1 MTDFAAARRN
11 MVDGQVRT
19 ADVTDLR
26 IITAMLEVP
35 REAFLPPAKAALA
48 YLDLDVPLG
57 GGRCLIKPM
66 VLAKLIQAADLT
78 GADRVLDVGCAT
90 GYAAAVLARIAGQVV
105 TLEQDAGLANAARAA
120 LASLPNVTG
129 ESGTL
134 IEGWPQGGPYDAIVV
149 EGATELAPEVL
160 LRQLKDGGRLVC
172 VFGAGPGAKAM
183 LYRRSGHES
192 GGRAIFDAAAPL
204 LPGFVKPPEF
214 AF

>member
-26 IITAMLEVP
+26 IIAAMLEVP

-66 VLAKLIQAADLT
+66 VLAKMIQAADLS
-78 GADRVLDVGCAT
+78 GVDRVLDIGCAT

-105 TLEQDAGLANAARAA
+105 TLEQDAA
-120 LASLPNVTG
+120 LH
-129 ESGTL
+129 
-134 IEGWPQGGPYDAIVV
+134 
-149 EGATELAPEVL
+149 
-160 LRQLKDGGRLVC
+160 
-172 VFGAGPGAKAM
+172 AGPQRA
-183 LYRRSGHES
+183 RRGPLGTGLKNRVVLEATPGIEPGCTDLQS
-192 GGRAIFDAAAPL
+192 AA
-204 LPGFVKPPEF
+204 
-214 AF
+214 